1 MRRWI
6 TFFVLSGMLIYPT
19 QKLCSQRLGSMY
31 QDGLMNNS
39 RSNGF
44 GGSVS
49 SPVVFRYSPVSTNSS
64 VIYVTSPRLSNF
76 TLFVNDTVR
85 YDVVKHSYQD
95 FVIIENVPAGIHRL
109 HVEREKKWPFR
120 EDLNAETTIV
130 AKGEGERIRW
140 AIPKPR
146 YGIGATALQV
156 GGGLA
161 VLVVL
166 STYGRQQ

>member
-1 MRRWI
+1 M
-6 TFFVLSGMLIYPT
+6 
-19 QKLCSQRLGSMY
+19 
-31 QDGLMNNS
+31 
-39 RSNGF
+39 
-44 GGSVS
+44 
-49 SPVVFRYSPVSTNSS
+49 
-64 VIYVTSPRLSNF
+64 
-76 TLFVNDTVR
+76 NDTVR

-146 YGIGATALQV
+146 YGVGATALQV